1 MPPQIPIKLD
11 YPKIQVE
18 RPEPRD
24 PPIDHTFP
32 VASAN
37 KIATLE
43 SFNKHL
49 YRPNSYLHK
58 WWARRSG
65 TTFRFILKQLI
76 LDSGKRD
83 YYEPGGLEGKVIL
96 DPMMGSGT
104 TLHEAIRMGANVV
117 GVDIDPIP
125 SLQVKASLTV
135 SSLAHKKAVFS
146 RFLTALGRKL
156 TPFFQTQCPHCN
168 KQTEI
173 QFVLYA
179 LRRKCVCGEALFV
192 DDLLLRQDNH
202 HDLSLC
208 PYCHSIYSG
217 SGHKCKH
224 KADRALIVKGTRRCE
239 KCESDFADILDEPFP
254 HRYLPLVL
262 VGACPK
268 HGQFFKGV
276 DQEALLLLDQARLQA
291 ESLTFG
297 DEGGF
302 HVPRGPKSDDLL
314 RRGITTFRDLF
325 TPRQLLYLN
334 ACLELLPEVP
344 NEDRL
349 WVALLVS
356 TSLEFNSLLC
366 GYKGSDIRRPG
377 AIRHVFSH
385 HAYSFPYTAL
395 ENNPAF
401 SGNTSGTLTRL
412 FHDRVLRAGQW
423 ALAPVEVRLTN
434 STRTKVLISEELD
447 GGQSVTDW
455 ESLSEG
461 ERKFLVLQ
469 ADSATL
475 AVPDAIADYVITDP
489 PYFDSVQYSDL
500 SNFFRAWLRLFLP
513 HEVDWLYDSNASAVS
528 EGGVVG
534 GRKYGE
540 VLGKIW
546 KTCFRALKKDRG
558 RLVFTFHHW
567 RPDAWAEL
575 TLSLKNAGFLLVN
588 RYVVFSENPISVHI
602 MGLNALK
609 HDAIL
614 VLRPDAGNGVFRK
627 WVKPSRVD
635 ASDSYSFCH
644 DCGNALGW
652 FLNSELNE
660 GQIRSEWKHL
670 LGDNGNG
677 KASR

>member
-1 MPPQIPIKLD
+1 MPPQIPIKLSS
-11 YPKIQVE
+11 PRNQVAQ
-18 RPEPRD
+18 PEPQD
-24 PPIDHTFP
+24 LPIDRIFP

-37 KIATLE
+37 KLATLE

-83 YYEPGGLEGKVIL
+83 YYEPGGLEGQVIF

-146 RFLTALGRKL
+146 RFLTALRRKL
-156 TPFFQTQCPHCN
+156 TPFFQTQCPHCD
-168 KQTEI
+168 KKTEI

-208 PYCHSIYSG
+208 PHCHSIYSG

-239 KCESDFADILDEPFP
+239 KCESDFVDIINEPFP
-254 HRYLPLVL
+254 HRYIPLVV

-268 HGQFFKGV
+268 HGQFFKDV

-291 ESLTFG
+291 ELLAFG
-297 DEGGF
+297 DEDGF
-302 HVPRGPKSDDLL
+302 RVPHGPKSDDLH

-325 TPRQLLYLN
+325 TPRQSLYLN

-366 GYKGSDIRRPG
+366 GYKGGDIRRPG

-434 STRTKVLISEELD
+434 STRSKVLISEELD

-455 ESLSEG
+455 KSLSEG

-475 AVPDAIADYVITDP
+475 AIPDAIADYVITDP
-489 PYFDSVQYSDL
+489 PYYDSVQYSDL
-500 SNFFRAWLRLFLP
+500 SNFFRVWLRLFLP

-528 EGGVVG
+528 EGGVIG
-534 GRKYGE
+534 GRKYGA
-540 VLGKIW
+540 VLGNIW
-546 KTCFRALKKDRG
+546 KTCFRALKKDQG
-558 RLVFTFHHW
+558 RLIFTFHHW
-567 RPDAWAEL
+567 RHDAWAEL

-627 WVKPSRVD
+627 WMKPSRVD
-635 ASDSYSFCH
+635 ATDSYSFCH
-644 DCGNALGW
+644 DCGNVLGW

-660 GQIRSEWKHL
+660 DQIRSEWKRL